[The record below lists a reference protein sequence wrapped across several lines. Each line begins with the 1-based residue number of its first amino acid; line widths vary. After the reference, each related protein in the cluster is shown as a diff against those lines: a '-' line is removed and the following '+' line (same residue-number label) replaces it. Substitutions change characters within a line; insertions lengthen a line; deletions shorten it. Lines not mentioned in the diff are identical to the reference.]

1 MVMRGVVGLHLD
13 QVSIGDVA
21 TVLLSSL
28 GLLHTR
34 AGALAF
40 SLPSYCGYSR
50 CASSTFTP
58 TLAIRWVVLNHSWPS
73 RQHGALAT
81 SA

>member
-1 MVMRGVVGLHLD
+1 MVLRGVVGLHLD

-28 GLLHTR
+28 GLLQTR
-34 AGALAF
+34 AGALTF
-40 SLPSYCGYSR
+40 SLPSYRGYSG
-50 CASSTFTP
+50 CTTSTFTP
-58 TLAIRWVVLNHSWPS
+58 TLTIRRVVLNDSWPS

-81 SA
+81 PA